1 MRDFNGTYHSPSL
14 GGSKIFG
21 GRGGGNFGAGEG
33 GWGGQGGRHHDGG
46 GRGAAVGRQVP
57 SAERGGLVP
66 PGDPPP
72 PYPLASLAPLP
83 HLDFP
88 GASPVCPG
96 RGVLCGSVVGAGAGA
111 DSRGRRTPA
120 QAEVVSA
127 LSATLEA
134 GGEDLPHLLF
144 YGPPGT
150 GKTTAAR
157 AIARKLYGERVR
169 DRCLELNASDERG
182 IGTVRGRIKQFAGGA
197 VGKDCRCGFK
207 LIILDE
213 SDAMTTEAQQALRRT
228 MEVYSKVTRFIF
240 ICNYVSRIIQ
250 PLTSRCAKFR
260 FKPFHA
266 AVMQDRLNFIAGQE
280 GVQLGEGALAAVGRY
295 CGGDMRRA
303 VTLLHSASRLFGG
316 DVTAERVMEVA
327 EAIPDAVV
335 ESFLRAC
342 SDGPFQAVQDQVRE
356 FVLQSYSTQRF
367 LEQVQ
372 STVLA
377 MADVPDSSK
386 ALVLQALAQADGALS
401 AGATDEVQLLS
412 VGARCGL
419 ALQRK
424 SPLFPLA

>member
-1 MRDFNGTYHSPSL
+1 
-14 GGSKIFG
+14 
-21 GRGGGNFGAGEG
+21 
-33 GWGGQGGRHHDGG
+33 
-46 GRGAAVGRQVP
+46 
-57 SAERGGLVP
+57 
-66 PGDPPP
+66 
-72 PYPLASLAPLP
+72 
-83 HLDFP
+83 
-88 GASPVCPG
+88 
-96 RGVLCGSVVGAGAGA
+96 
-111 DSRGRRTPA
+111 
-120 QAEVVSA
+120 VVSA
-127 LSATLEA
+127 LKATLEA
-134 GGEDLPHLLF
+134 GGQDLPHLLF

-157 AIARKLYGERVR
+157 AIARSLYGERVR

-266 AVMQDRLNFIAGQE
+266 GVMQDRLTFIAEQE
-280 GVQLGEGALAAVGRY
+280 GVGLTEGALEAVGRY

-303 VTLLHSASRLFGG
+303 VTLLHSTARLHDGPI
-316 DVTAERVMEVA
+316 TPAQVMEVA

-335 ESFLRAC
+335 EAFLRAC
-342 SDGPFQAVQDQVRE
+342 REGPFQAVQDEVRE
-356 FVLQSYSTQRF
+356 FVLQSYSVHRF
-367 LEQVQ
+367 LDQLQAAVLS
-372 STVLA
+372 STA
-377 MADVPDSSK
+377 VPDPSK
-386 ALVLQALAQADGALS
+386 ALVLQALGQADGALS
-401 AGATDEVQLLS
+401 AGATDAVQLLNI
-412 VGARCGL
+412 GARCGL
-419 ALQRK
+419 ALQEK